1 METHSTVND
10 WVHKLDIADG
20 LKQLLIDTD
29 LPIESIIALSYREV
43 SEILNIDPYV
53 GKLIVEAVHSIM
65 QERDHN
71 KDLFQWR
78 RALIVSP
85 KITD

>member
-1 METHSTVND
+1 METHSND

-29 LPIESIIALSYREV
+29 LPIESIVALSYQEV

-53 GKLIVEAVHSIM
+53 GKLIVEAARNIM
-65 QERDHN
+65 QERDHSE
-71 KDLFQWR
+71 DLFQWR
-78 RALIVSP
+78 KALIVCP
-85 KITD
+85 KITET